1 MAAPKAKK
9 IKTEP
14 DVKSEA
20 SGTSPEEILLEE
32 CRKHPLWIAPQDK
45 PAMAPPK
52 DYADYT
58 LDGNKIL
65 EKYDKALLGGAIQK
79 LMAKS
84 RLVLHDHPKGGRCLR
99 YVSEELAQQQVE
111 RCSQLTFYPILVVVF
126 IHKVIYCLKLSFP
139 RFGGLSTNEVCKIV
153 PTHFCLHL
161 SRNIFGIHTY

>member
-14 DVKSEA
+14 EVKSEA
-20 SGTSPEEILLEE
+20 GSSGINAEEILLEE

-52 DYADYT
+52 DYAEHT
-58 LDGNKIL
+58 LDGNKTL

-111 RCSQLTFYPILVVVF
+111 RFVV
-126 IHKVIYCLKLSFP
+126 
-139 RFGGLSTNEVCKIV
+139 NM
-153 PTHFCLHL
+153 
-161 SRNIFGIHTY
+161 